1 MTDKKPKLDKEA
13 DTRSPFERF
22 ADLAKR
28 VATAPKDQA
37 GEKRKSA

>member
-1 MTDKKPKLDKEA
+1 MSEKKTKPDQEP

-28 VATAPKDQA
+28 VVNVPKEQADQ
-37 GEKRKSA
+37 KRKSA